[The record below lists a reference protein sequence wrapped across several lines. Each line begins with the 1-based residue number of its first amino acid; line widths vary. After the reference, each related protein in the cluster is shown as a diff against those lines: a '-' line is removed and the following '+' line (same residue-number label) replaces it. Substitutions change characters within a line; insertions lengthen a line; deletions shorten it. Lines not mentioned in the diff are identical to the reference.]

1 MGLAIGITGNYNS
14 GLSIKMPGFAMRY
27 TLRQLAIFLSVA
39 RHQNVSKAAAELHMS
54 QSAASE
60 SMLKLE
66 NTYQLELFDRS
77 KNGLLLTSVG
87 ESLRKEAES
96 VLASCQQLEQSLL
109 GHKSI
114 GHLKVAASYTIGNHL
129 VTRYLAGYL
138 QDFPEADV
146 QLEVANTP
154 EVAAKVLNYEAD
166 IGMIEGEV
174 QNRDLELIPWI
185 KDELVV
191 FCAAD
196 HPLAR
201 EGKLTAQDARTVNW
215 ILREPESGA
224 RHTLD
229 RALEGLLP
237 TMNIYLE
244 LKHNEAIKN
253 AVETGLGI
261 GCLSRI
267 VLQKNFE
274 NGDLVPLSLPR
285 RDMSRTLYF
294 ALPKQRAQSDAVQH
308 WMDICTN

>member
-1 MGLAIGITGNYNS
+1 
-14 GLSIKMPGFAMRY
+14 MRY
-27 TLRQLAIFLSVA
+27 TLRQLAIFIAVA
-39 RHQNVSKAAAELHMS
+39 RHQNISRAALELHMS

-60 SMLKLE
+60 AMLKLE
-66 NTYQLELFDRS
+66 NTYQLELFERS
-77 KNGLLLTSVG
+77 KNRLLLTSVG

-96 VLASCQQLEQSLL
+96 VLASCQTLEQSLR

-114 GHLKVAASYTIGNHL
+114 GHLTVAASYTIGNHL

-138 QDFPEADV
+138 RDFPNADV

-154 EVAAKVLNYEAD
+154 EVAAKVLNYEVD

-174 QNRDLELIPWI
+174 QHRDLELIPWI

-201 EGKLTAQDARTVNW
+201 QGKLTAQDVRTVNW

-229 RALEGLLP
+229 RALEELLP

-267 VLQKNFE
+267 VLQKNFDS
-274 NGDLVPLSLPR
+274 GDLVPLALPR

-308 WMDICTN
+308 WMDICNR

>member
-1 MGLAIGITGNYNS
+1 
-14 GLSIKMPGFAMRY
+14 MRY
-27 TLRQLAIFLSVA
+27 TLRQLAIFLAVA
-39 RHQNVSKAAAELHMS
+39 RHQNISKAAAELHMS

-60 SMLKLE
+60 ALLKLE
-66 NTYQLELFDRS
+66 NTYHLELFDRS
-77 KNGLLLTSVG
+77 KNSLLLTSVG
-87 ESLRKEAES
+87 ESLRKEAEG
-96 VLASCQQLEQSLL
+96 VLASCQKLEQSLR

-114 GHLKVAASYTIGNHL
+114 GHLRVAASFTIGNHL

-154 EVAAKVLNYEAD
+154 EVAAKILNYEAD

-201 EGKLTAQDARTVNW
+201 EGKLTAQDARSVNW

-274 NGDLVPLSLPR
+274 NGDLVPLALPR

-308 WMDICTN
+308 WMDICTH